1 MKIIRDGQEFELTF
15 REVMEAHQEY
25 EFGCMVEDVKDA
37 YEQSEYEVELS
48 EKQIQEIASYAL
60 HRLNKND
67 NYFEA
72 YWDSVNYTLEQ
83 YIDELDNKEEA

>member
-1 MKIIRDGQEFELTF
+1 MKIIRDGKEFELTF
-15 REVMEAHQEY
+15 QEIIQAHQEY
-25 EFGCMVEDVKDA
+25 EFGCMVEDIKDA
-37 YEQSEYEVELS
+37 YEQGEYEVELS

-83 YIDELDNKEEA
+83 YIDELDNKEET